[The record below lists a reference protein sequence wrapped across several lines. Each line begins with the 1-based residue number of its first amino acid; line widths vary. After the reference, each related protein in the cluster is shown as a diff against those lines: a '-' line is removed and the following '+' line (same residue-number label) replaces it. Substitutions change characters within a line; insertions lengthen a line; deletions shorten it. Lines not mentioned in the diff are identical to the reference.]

1 MFLLNTGG
9 FVISQ
14 QLGRPSD
21 WMFSVFIA
29 DFMRSFNVPFAVALA
44 LCLLLSVLLLVGV
57 TYFLFGRQ
65 GVNSRAV

>member
-14 QLGRPSD
+14 QLGVFGLD
-21 WMFSVFIA
+21 VLVFIA
-29 DFMRSFNVPFAVALA
+29 DFMRRFNVPFAVALA
-44 LCLLLSVLLLVGV
+44 LCLLLTVVLLVGV
-57 TYFLFGRQ
+57 TYLLFGRQ